1 MWMSDSNVQ
10 PMEQRPQTPRPQNVR
25 LPHTT
30 HGTSTLNC
38 LTPMSSP
45 WNEDPKPSNSHVQPT
60 LMSNPWNEGLKPS
73 NSHIQPMAWRPQTG
87 IWYPWNEGFKPSNSH
102 IQYNPWNFQPCQ
114 MMTGSVPLHYITVHS
129 SSVLTCT
136 MHVWYGQSYKCAPS
150 PTLPNDDRHD
160 DAKHD
165 LLAVKV
171 LTSSGVS
178 AMKSDGKWI
187 NNAHYLSHI

>member
-1 MWMSDSNVQ
+1 MK
-10 PMEQRPQTPRPQNVR
+10 TPN
-25 LPHTT
+25 H
-30 HGTSTLNC
+30 
-38 LTPMSSP
+38 LTP
-45 WNEDPKPSNSHVQPT
+45 T
-60 LMSNPWNEGLKPS
+60 SNPWNEGLKPS
-73 NSHIQPMAWRPQTG
+73 DSHIQPMEQRPQTIQLPHPTHG
-87 IWYPWNEGFKPSNSH
+87 TKASNHPTPTSNPWNEGFKPSNSH
-102 IQYNPWNFQPCQ
+102 IQYNPWNFQPRQ